1 MRKPTLGIVVDS
13 FLPRWD
19 GVSRALIELIPRL
32 LKHFNFRLI
41 VPRYPGERPHFDGME
56 YRLFPMLPVLRV
68 EGAGLPIASAKAVR
82 NALDGVDLLWTHSIG
97 SLGGKALK
105 VATERSIPIIS
116 MIHSIEWEVY
126 SQNLPIG
133 KNLFRTIWRREC
145 RRRYQHATTILTPS
159 EATASTLRAEGFE
172 PPIVVT
178 PLGVDTD
185 RFRPLDPA
193 ERRERRRSLGISDD
207 TFVFGYLGR
216 FGAEKN
222 LELLIRAF
230 NELNH
235 PRSHLL
241 MVGGKSDSLET
252 LNQHPNTTFKGSTT
266 TPEVFY
272 PLMDAYVLP
281 SLSESAPLAILE
293 AMACGVIPLSTPVGN
308 VPSYLNEKV
317 GFLFSPSSTGEL
329 VSAMQ
334 SLLDAPDELEVRRAG
349 ARALVMREFDWQA
362 SAQRIAEIMH
372 KALNQPTEEARAF
385 I

>member
-1 MRKPTLGIVVDS
+1 M
-13 FLPRWD
+13 
-19 GVSRALIELIPRL
+19 
-32 LKHFNFRLI
+32 
-41 VPRYPGERPHFDGME
+41 
-56 YRLFPMLPVLRV
+56 
-68 EGAGLPIASAKAVR
+68 
-82 NALDGVDLLWTHSIG
+82 G
-97 SLGGKALK
+97 S
-105 VATERSIPIIS
+105 
-116 MIHSIEWEVY
+116 
-126 SQNLPIG
+126 
-133 KNLFRTIWRREC
+133 
-145 RRRYQHATTILTPS
+145 ATTAES
-159 EATASTLRAEGFE
+159 AATGAAATTLRAEEFE

-185 RFRPLDPA
+185 RFRPLNQA

-235 PRSHLL
+235 PQSHLL

-308 VPSYLNEKV
+308 VPSYLNEKI

-329 VSAMQ
+329 ISAMQ